1 MVKQAGPFGQ
11 LTEGVFAHMPP
22 QVNKKPPILR
32 LLTGIDPRLWRDVL
46 GVLLLSLGGVT
57 ILTLLSITR
66 GAITTAWM
74 YFLRR
79 LFGWGAFPFSVFLL
93 LAGLCLLWADL
104 RNRVTLSARSLAG
117 LEMLGF
123 SLLGLSHWFYPSE
136 AALPAA
142 RSGQGGGFAGWA
154 LSYLLSITAGR
165 FFGFLLLVGAATAGL
180 ALLLRMDRADAL
192 AARDYLRAV
201 LTRKPSPPQ
210 PAERSKTTPETTTP
224 SVKQRK
230 PTARPEAA
238 PVPEPPV
245 PKTPTATPRPR
256 RLRRDRSLPPLD
268 LLDGGDQESY
278 GEADTRLRQQLIE
291 ETLAHFGVPAKVVET
306 RQGPTVTQFGVE
318 PGFLSTTGPDGQAK
332 PRKVRVGQILALQ
345 DDLALALAAS
355 SIRIEAPVP
364 GRSVVGIE
372 VPNEKPSLV
381 GLRGVIESKAYRD
394 IDSRLR
400 VALGKDVSG
409 QSVPADLGQM
419 PHLLIAGATG
429 TGKSVCINAISA
441 CLLLD
446 NTPEDLNLIMIDPKM
461 VELTNYNGVPHLL
474 GQVITNV
481 EEVVRAL
488 RWLTAEMDRRYRLF
502 LEASVR
508 NIDSYN
514 QKASG
519 SGVDKLPYIV
529 TLIDELA
536 DLMMTAPDE
545 IERLI
550 CRIAQLA
557 RATGIHLVIATQRP
571 SVDVITGLIKANF
584 PARISFAVTT
594 QVDSRVVLD
603 TTGAE
608 QLLGRGDMLYM
619 ASDSSKLIRLQGCFV
634 SDEELARL
642 VKYWSEK
649 PDWAAGSTGKEAPWA
664 SISIEANEQ
673 TDDLLEQAIDL
684 ARGRTTI
691 STSFIQRQLRI
702 GFPRAAHL
710 IDLMEQQGVV
720 GPAEDGGRSREV
732 LLGDEDSGD
741 DYQQDPSA

>member
-1 MVKQAGPFGQ
+1 
-11 LTEGVFAHMPP
+11 
-22 QVNKKPPILR
+22 
-32 LLTGIDPRLWRDVL
+32 
-46 GVLLLSLGGVT
+46 
-57 ILTLLSITR
+57 
-66 GAITTAWM
+66 
-74 YFLRR
+74 
-79 LFGWGAFPFSVFLL
+79 
-93 LAGLCLLWADL
+93 
-104 RNRVTLSARSLAG
+104 
-117 LEMLGF
+117 
-123 SLLGLSHWFYPSE
+123 
-136 AALPAA
+136 
-142 RSGQGGGFAGWA
+142 
-154 LSYLLSITAGR
+154 
-165 FFGFLLLVGAATAGL
+165 
-180 ALLLRMDRADAL
+180 
-192 AARDYLRAV
+192 
-201 LTRKPSPPQ
+201 
-210 PAERSKTTPETTTP
+210 
-224 SVKQRK
+224 
-230 PTARPEAA
+230 
-238 PVPEPPV
+238 
-245 PKTPTATPRPR
+245 
-256 RLRRDRSLPPLD
+256 
-268 LLDGGDQESY
+268 
-278 GEADTRLRQQLIE
+278 
-291 ETLAHFGVPAKVVET
+291 
-306 RQGPTVTQFGVE
+306 
-318 PGFLSTTGPDGQAK
+318 
-332 PRKVRVGQILALQ
+332 
-345 DDLALALAAS
+345 
-355 SIRIEAPVP
+355 
-364 GRSVVGIE
+364 
-372 VPNEKPSLV
+372 
-381 GLRGVIESKAYRD
+381 
-394 IDSRLR
+394 
-400 VALGKDVSG
+400 
-409 QSVPADLGQM
+409 
-419 PHLLIAGATG
+419 
-429 TGKSVCINAISA
+429 
-441 CLLLD
+441 
-446 NTPEDLNLIMIDPKM
+446 DLNLIMIDPKM

-741 DYQQDPSA
+741 DYQEDPSA